1 MSKQATE
8 ENQPKSGSKFK
19 IGIII
24 VGLIAVLQLGIL
36 FVVFKEPIMTTIT
49 GLIPEK
55 EVIVVDFPLPSMQVN
70 LANKDREVFLRTT
83 VNLQCSGEEGSALIE
98 TNLNKIQA
106 KVIEILRSK
115 TLEQINTIEKTH
127 TFADEIK
134 DELNRLLGEEVISG
148 VLFVEFL
155 YQ

>member
-1 MSKQATE
+1 MSKQAIE
-8 ENQPKSGSKFK
+8 ENQPKSSSKFR

-70 LANKDREVFLRTT
+70 LANKDRDVFLRTT
-83 VNLQCSGEEGSALIE
+83 VNLQCSGEEGSAVIE

-127 TFADEIK
+127 AFADEIK
-134 DELNRLLGEEVISG
+134 DELNHLLGEEVISG

>member
-8 ENQPKSGSKFK
+8 ENQPKSSSKFR
-19 IGIII
+19 IGVII

-134 DELNRLLGEEVISG
+134 DELNQLLGEEAISG